1 MKQIQKLLCLVIL
14 GIVIDTATVR
24 AQSISDNIQMLVL
37 DYEKLAGL
45 KRVLQNMYNGY
56 KIVSK
61 GYNSVKAVSQGN
73 YSLQQGFIDGLMLV
87 SPTVRKYP
95 KVARI
100 IEDQATIISEYKNA
114 LSAFRANGRFTT
126 AELNYMSSVFSNLFD
141 GCIQNLQALT
151 MVTTDNSVRMNDH
164 DRLQLIDG
172 LYTDTQEQL
181 GFLRSFNNKARSL
194 AIQRSG
200 REVQQQQLKQLYQIN

>member
-1 MKQIQKLLCLVIL
+1 MKKIQKLLCLVMFGIL
-14 GIVIDTATVR
+14 IDTAAVR

-45 KRVLQNMYNGY
+45 KKVLQNMYNGY
-56 KIVSK
+56 KVVSK

-114 LSAFRANGRFTT
+114 LSAFRANGKFT
-126 AELNYMSSVFSNLFD
+126 AEELSYMSSVFSNLFD
-141 GCIQNLQALT
+141 GCMQNLQALT

-181 GFLRSFNNKARSL
+181 GFLRSFNNKAKSL

-200 REVQQQQLKQLYQIN
+200 REVQQQQLKQLYEIH